1 MILGVSGKK
10 QSGKDSI
17 CKIIQALDIYTE
29 DYGTPIDFVKECLL
43 TARLD
48 ELELFR
54 DITSRWEKHS
64 FAEKMKECAA
74 IILNCSVESFEQ
86 ENFKNQVIP
95 WITEDVQTLTADGFG
110 EFNAVPITV
119 RKFLQKFG
127 TEVGRS
133 IDNDLWVKAL
143 FQDYVINQYPE
154 YATTDDG
161 RRIAIGMN
169 TIEPNWIIPDVRFWN
184 EAEAIRK
191 RKGILIRVERDTYLS
206 DAHSSETGLD
216 TYSNFNYIIHN
227 NGNWDYFIN
236 QVIDIVKKEG
246 LV

>member
-1 MILGVSGKK
+1 MIVGISGKK

-17 CKIIQALDIYTE
+17 CKIIQALDVYTK
-29 DYGTPIDFVKECLL
+29 DYGTPIDFVKECLM
-43 TARLD
+43 TERLA

-64 FAEKMKECAA
+64 FAEKLKECAA

-86 ENFKNQVIP
+86 ESFKNQVIP
-95 WITEDVQTLTADGFG
+95 WITENVQTLTADGFG
-110 EFNAVPITV
+110 EFDAVPITV

-127 TEVGRS
+127 TEVGRN
-133 IDNDLWVKAL
+133 IDNNLWVKAL
-143 FQDYVINQYPE
+143 FQDYSKT
-154 YATTDDG
+154 YANRG
-161 RRIAIGMN
+161 IMQ
-169 TIEPNWIIPDVRFWN
+169 PSYWIIPDVRFWN

-191 RKGILIRVERDTYLS
+191 KDGILIRVERDTHPF
-206 DAHSSETGLD
+206 DTHPSETALD

-227 NGNWDYFIN
+227 NGSWDYFIN
-236 QVIDIVKKEG
+236 QVIDIAKKEN